1 MTLGAGQGGDEPHEQ
16 PGVDGG
22 LVLLHEGGVQSQGNQ
37 QVQVSSALNPIK
49 PVELST
55 TEVVLGG
62 EEQLFL
68 LEVPRLLEGRTL
80 QGLRLVSFKT
90 SQV

>member
-1 MTLGAGQGGDEPHEQ
+1 MTGQGGEEVPEQ
-16 PGVDGG
+16 PGGVDG
-22 LVLLHEGGVQSQGNQ
+22 LLLHVGGVLHGESACPGQLSSQS
-37 QVQVSSALNPIK
+37 IK

-55 TEVVLGG
+55 TEVVLDGK
-62 EEQLFL
+62 EQMFL
-68 LEVPRLLEGRTL
+68 LKVPRLLEGGTHS

>member
-37 QVQVSSALNPIK
+37 QVQVSSALK